1 MPTPLR
7 QREPWRGHQHSQH
20 ETAHDLSDGHRL
32 LPRLVP
38 VDGDSGGTETR
49 EARDPRVCRST
60 LLETYGRRCGLT
72 RCLAK
77 GELWTNG
84 IKKSSVGAAVVM
96 ERSNYTGFFAYP
108 LSCHAGHEGG
118 WAKNF
123 SLGGS

>member
-72 RCLAK
+72 RCLGSCPILVTS
-77 GELWTNG
+77 GEA
-84 IKKSSVGAAVVM
+84 S
-96 ERSNYTGFFAYP
+96 YTPYISPG
-108 LSCHAGHEGG
+108 ETR
-118 WAKNF
+118 
-123 SLGGS
+123 